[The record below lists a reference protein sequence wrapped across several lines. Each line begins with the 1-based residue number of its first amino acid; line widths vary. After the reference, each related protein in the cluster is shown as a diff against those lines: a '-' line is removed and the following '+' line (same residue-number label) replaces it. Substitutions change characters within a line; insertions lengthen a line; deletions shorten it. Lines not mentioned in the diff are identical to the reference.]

1 MNGRTEKEIKSE
13 RTVIEKLK
21 YYPEV
26 LSDFYYDMKDSGKSY
41 LTAAKYIDY
50 VIHFIL
56 FITGK
61 TIKDSFY
68 KNITPT
74 DIKRYMNSIKTKE
87 DDSGNVI
94 EVGDEIR
101 AVRWSAINLFFA
113 FLKDNEYI
121 NENPVEKTKRPR
133 AKVEHTVTYLT
144 KEEIT
149 AMLTKVKEEAKPTF
163 LNRDLSILSLAIT
176 TGLRVNAI
184 CNINISDV
192 NFKENTISVI
202 EKGHKR
208 RQIPFGENIKQVLQD
223 WVIDRKTYF
232 KGIDTDALFISQFKQ
247 RLSTDMVRRMV
258 IKYTDGVTEKKIT
271 PHKLR
276 ASCAVALYDQ
286 TKDILLVKDI
296 LGHDSIETTTRY
308 TRAAEDCKAKAVQ
321 ILDDLV

>member
-13 RTVIEKLK
+13 KVIINKLQ
-21 YYPEV
+21 YYPKV
-26 LSDFYYDMKDSGKSY
+26 LTDFYYDMKDSGKSY
-41 LTAAKYIDY
+41 LTAKKYIEY
-50 VIHFIL
+50 VIHFTMAV
-56 FITGK
+56 TGK
-61 TIKDSFY
+61 TIKDNFY
-68 KNITPT
+68 KNISPT
-74 DIKRYMNSIKTKE
+74 DIKRYMNDIKIKE
-87 DDSGNVI
+87 NEDGDTI

-101 AVRWSAINLFFA
+101 AVRWSAINLFFE
-113 FLKDNEYI
+113 FLKDNDYI
-121 NENPVEKTKRPR
+121 DENPVAKTKRPR

-149 AMLTKVKEEAKPTF
+149 AMINKVKEEAKPMF
-163 LNRDLSILSLAIT
+163 LNRDLSILTLAIT

-184 CNINISDV
+184 CNININDV

-208 RQIPFGENIKQVLQD
+208 RKIPFGENTKKILQD
-223 WVIDRKTYF
+223 WMWDRKNNF
-232 KGIDTDALFISQFKQ
+232 RGSDTDALFVSQFRQ

-258 IKYTDGVTEKKIT
+258 IKYTDGVTDKKIT

-286 TKDILLVKDI
+286 TKDILLVRDV
-296 LGHDSIETTTRY
+296 LGHENIETTTRY
-308 TRAAEDCKAKAVQ
+308 TRAAEDGKARATQ